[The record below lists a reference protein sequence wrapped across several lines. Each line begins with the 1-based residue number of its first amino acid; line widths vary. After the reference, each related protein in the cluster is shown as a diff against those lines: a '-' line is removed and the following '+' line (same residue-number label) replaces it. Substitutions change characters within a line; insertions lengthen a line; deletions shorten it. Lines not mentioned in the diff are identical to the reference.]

1 MESNKNINF
10 WWERKL
16 DLSESYYQY
25 NFGKKAKDSF
35 NLEYYPSESWYLN
48 ISGELGDEV
57 AYSIDAPK
65 IADLRSYN
73 HGIYYKP
80 NDNLIL
86 GLSSRYFELKDP
98 DNSTEFFSGSINR
111 VSSTYSFNNDLNVK
125 VLIEKNEF
133 NDNYFLETLVKW
145 APNPYIIFYAG
156 GSQFFEESAFS
167 KDHDLRL
174 ETSNVYLKFQYFY
187 SL

>member
-1 MESNKNINF
+1 M
-10 WWERKL
+10 
-16 DLSESYYQY
+16 
-25 NFGKKAKDSF
+25 
-35 NLEYYPSESWYLN
+35 
-48 ISGELGDEV
+48 
-57 AYSIDAPK
+57 AYSIDVPK

-86 GLSSRYFELKDP
+86 GLSSRYYELKDP